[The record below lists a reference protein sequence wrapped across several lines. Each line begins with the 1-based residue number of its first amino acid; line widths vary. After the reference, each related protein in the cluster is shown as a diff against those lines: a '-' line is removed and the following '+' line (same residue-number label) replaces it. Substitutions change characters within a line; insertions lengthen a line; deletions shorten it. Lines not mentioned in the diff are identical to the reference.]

1 MIEEILGTAHLGNHR
16 ALHIAPLSRETI
28 TGCGAEHLGF
38 GGYFLFET
46 NDEVGRKGINVL
58 AKTASLDAAFI
69 LLEIWRRSTVPVSA
83 SQV

>member
-1 MIEEILGTAHLGNHR
+1 MIDEILGTARLDSHR

-46 NDEVGRKGINVL
+46 NDAVGQKGINVL
-58 AKTASLDAAFI
+58 AKAASLDAAFMM
-69 LLEIWRRSTVPVSA
+69 LEIWRRTTSRGVVRE
-83 SQV
+83 V